1 MPEVRKIMTV
11 GTARFQQ
18 ACWFVLTH
26 ETEFHT
32 GHYGDYSDEAF
43 VRTECVPGDAGGTT
57 RYGIDAAGNPGVDV
71 VNLTFDQAVAIYWNH
86 YWRIQNHPMDDLPA
100 GWGEVMFDIRV
111 NGGDPVSM
119 AQRAAQMTGAVV
131 TIGAPLDQTSINA
144 MQQAGSAG
152 LKNFLHLRQHRYDV
166 LAQMYANDAQFLAGW
181 TARNNDLAK
190 FVNTPI

>member
-1 MPEVRKIMTV
+1 
-11 GTARFQQ
+11 
-18 ACWFVLTH
+18 
-26 ETEFHT
+26 
-32 GHYGDYSDEAF
+32 
-43 VRTECVPGDAGGTT
+43 
-57 RYGIDAAGNPGVDV
+57 
-71 VNLTFDQAVAIYWNH
+71 
-86 YWRIQNHPMDDLPA
+86 MDDLPA

-144 MQQAGSAG
+144 MQQAGAAG

-166 LAQMYANDAQFLAGW
+166 LAQTYANDAQFLAGW